1 MPDDRPPFILR
12 LAVVVGGVSL
22 LLGIVAAVSLV
33 VQGEEPGPV
42 AGPGMWARVRIEGAP
57 PGVPLEVAVTWNEAD
72 ATITQRARR
81 LEGGSDVWILP
92 PCPEGVLVTILVR
105 NPSTSPPD
113 VLGSERVEVRPG
125 METRVDVTATKN
137 G

>member
-1 MPDDRPPFILR
+1 
-12 LAVVVGGVSL
+12 
-22 LLGIVAAVSLV
+22 
-33 VQGEEPGPV
+33 
-42 AGPGMWARVRIEGAP
+42 
-57 PGVPLEVAVTWNEAD
+57 VPLEVAVTWNEAD

-81 LEGGSDVWILP
+81 LAGSGDVWILP
-92 PCPEGVLVTILVR
+92 PCPEGVEVTILVR

-125 METRVDVTATKN
+125 METRVDVTAAKN